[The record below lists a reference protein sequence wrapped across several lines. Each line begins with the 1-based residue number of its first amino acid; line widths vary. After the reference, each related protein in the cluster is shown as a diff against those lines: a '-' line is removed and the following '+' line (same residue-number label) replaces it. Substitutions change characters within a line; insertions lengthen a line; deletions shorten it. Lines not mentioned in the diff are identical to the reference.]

1 MKTAT
6 EMAAKLS
13 MISKSTHADILSMW
27 IEEVVDEIQER
38 ILNKESA
45 GGDDIID
52 IIQEVKQQIN
62 S

>member
-27 IEEVVDEIQER
+27 IEEVLDEIQDR
-38 ILNKESA
+38 LQYYQMD
-45 GGDDIID
+45 GDTVDEL
-52 IIQEVKQQIN
+52 IQEVKQQIN